1 VPQSIT
7 IAAFVFG
14 AVLLLIAIL
23 RGSFKIFGAEV
34 AGTAGGFG
42 RAFAGL
48 LGVVLI
54 CVGLFG
60 SFDKSVDKASNQSA
74 ANPQSTNATNPQ
86 PVEPASRQ
94 PAPDTSKSSSGGSAP
109 VENNIVPAQQPTHQR
124 ESVVA
129 QPTEVEPP
137 VNVTGIWRDALGT
150 VYEVS
155 QQGNTYGFR
164 ASGGNF
170 GSVGR
175 GTIRGHQ
182 LESTYETQYINGV
195 RSTGRCT
202 GVLSPDTRTL
212 QSNCID
218 SMYGPSQSIVAR

>member
-23 RGSFKIFGAEV
+23 HGSFKIFGAEV
-34 AGTAGGFG
+34 SGTAGGFG
-42 RAFAGL
+42 RLFAGL
-48 LGVVLI
+48 LGVILI

-60 SFDKSVDKASNQSA
+60 SFDKAGDKSGNQPV
-74 ANPQSTNATNPQ
+74 ANPQTTSTTNPQ
-86 PVEPASRQ
+86 PAEPANRQ
-94 PAPDTSKSSSGGSAP
+94 PAHDTSKSPSGGSAP
-109 VENNIVPAQQPTHQR
+109 VENNIVPAQQPAHQR

-129 QPTEVEPP
+129 QPADAEPP

-150 VYEVS
+150 VYQVS
-155 QQGNTYGFR
+155 QQGSTYSFQ
-164 ASGGNF
+164 ASGANF

-212 QSNCID
+212 ESSCID
-218 SMYGPSQSIVAR
+218 SMYGPSQSVVAR